1 MSLIEELK
9 YNLLF
14 ITVALLL
21 AFGLYTTIGLALGT
35 EVPVVAVTSPSMEP
49 ELQRGDLVLIRGE
62 PFEDIEVGNIVIYE
76 SEYMEVPII
85 HRTIDRTDDTIET
98 KGDNNNHQVTACV
111 RPDGTYAMTD
121 QCPNG
126 ELVNLEQDISEEQ
139 VLGTAFFRIP
149 AVGHLKL
156 FPTCVYME
164 LTGQLPPDSPVCPN

>member
-1 MSLIEELK
+1 MSLIDELK

-35 EVPVVAVTSPSMEP
+35 DVPVVAVTSPSMEP
-49 ELQRGDLVLIRGE
+49 ELQRGDLILIYGK
-62 PFEDIEVGNIVIYE
+62 PFDEIEVQDIVIFE
-76 SEYMEVPII
+76 SPYMNVPII
-85 HRTIDRTDDTIET
+85 HRVIDRTDSTLET

-111 RPDGTYAMTD
+111 RPDGRYDITTS
-121 QCPNG
+121 CPNG
-126 ELVNLEQDISEEQ
+126 ELVNLENGITKDQ

-156 FPTCVYME
+156 IPTCFYLE
-164 LTGQLPPDSPVCPN
+164 ASGQLPPNSPVCPG